1 MPNVQGSLK
10 RASGGDAVLSAW
22 VGTPSMGVVEAL
34 VGAGFDTA
42 VLDMQHGGFD
52 EASAAAGIA
61 AAALFGKPA
70 VVRVPVDSF
79 PSASRMLDAGAA
91 GVIAPMIEGPADAK
105 RFAAFCKYPPLGS
118 RSWGPGRAT
127 TLSGL
132 AGLDYFDGANGS
144 NLALAMIET
153 RTALDAL
160 DAILA
165 VDGIDGVFVGPS
177 DLSIALTG
185 HLEPASPVVDE
196 ALAHVAARAS
206 AAGKLAGMFCFTGA
220 QARAMATR
228 GFGFL
233 TIATDTL
240 LIAAA
245 ARSELAAAR
254 G

>member
-1 MPNVQGSLK
+1 MPNVQLPLDRFSEGT
-10 RASGGDAVLSAW
+10 VFSAW
-22 VGTPSMGVVEAL
+22 VGTPAAGIVEAL
-34 VGAGFDTA
+34 IGAGFDAA

-52 EASAAAGIA
+52 EAAAAAGIA

-70 VVRVPVDSF
+70 VVRVPVEGF
-79 PSASRMLDAGAA
+79 PSASRLLDAGAA
-91 GVIAPMIEGPADAK
+91 GVIAPMIHGAADAK
-105 RFAAFCKYPPLGS
+105 RFAAFCKYPPVGS

-132 AGLDYFDGANGS
+132 AGRDYFRRANGL

-153 RTALDAL
+153 RSALDAL
-160 DAILA
+160 DDILA
-165 VDGIDGVFVGPS
+165 VDGIDGVFAGPS
-177 DLSIALTG
+177 DLSVALTG
-185 HLEPASPVVDE
+185 ELDPSSPAVDE
-196 ALAHVAARAS
+196 ALAHVAGRAR
-206 AAGKLAGMFCFTGA
+206 AAGKVAGMFCFTGT
-220 QARAMATR
+220 QARAMAAR

-245 ARSELAAAR
+245 ARSEIAAAR